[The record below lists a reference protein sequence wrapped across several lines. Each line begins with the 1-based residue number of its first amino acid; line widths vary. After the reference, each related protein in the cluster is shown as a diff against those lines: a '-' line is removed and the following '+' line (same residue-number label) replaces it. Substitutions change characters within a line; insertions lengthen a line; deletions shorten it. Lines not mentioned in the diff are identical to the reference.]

1 MEDLVPQKV
10 KGIDGDIDIYRVAGE
25 STAESRFE
33 ATHQTGLTPLV
44 GRETE
49 IAMLL
54 ERWEQAKDGDGQ
66 VVLLSGE
73 PGIGKS
79 RITQTLRER
88 IGEEPHI
95 RLRYQCSPF
104 HTNSAFHPII
114 EQLSRAARFDRD
126 DGPEARLDKLEKLLS
141 RSADD
146 VAMVAPLFAAMLSLP
161 VDRYP
166 PSSMSPQG
174 QKEYTIAALT
184 DQTVALSLLE
194 PVLMIFESYCQK
206 LVTRVSGGAF
216 G

>member
-95 RLRYQCSPF
+95 RIYACA
-104 HTNSAFHPII
+104 TNVLLFTPT
-114 EQLSRAARFDRD
+114 
-126 DGPEARLDKLEKLLS
+126 LLS
-141 RSADD
+141 IRS
-146 VAMVAPLFAAMLSLP
+146 
-161 VDRYP
+161 
-166 PSSMSPQG
+166 SS
-174 QKEYTIAALT
+174 
-184 DQTVALSLLE
+184 
-194 PVLMIFESYCQK
+194 SYRGR
-206 LVTRVSGGAF
+206 RVSTVTTDPRLGSTSWKNC
-216 G
+216 